1 MNNFNPYFQSNFSPP
16 PPRPRSRVWVEVAKF
31 MGLFLGFFILLSVVV
46 MGPTLLTSLGYYFS
60 APHDDFSDKYDLPVR
75 TGADSFGIDE
85 LNNFIEQSTFV
96 PDQDTLVIPKINVDA
111 PIVYMQS
118 YDNSQIL
125 EDIKH
130 GIGHYYG
137 TALPGRVGNS
147 FMTGHSS
154 YYWWSGGEYNQV
166 FANLDKLQA
175 GDLIYAYHDGDKFVY
190 EVTDKFVIRPSETEV
205 LNQTDKPVMTLMTC
219 TPIGT
224 NLKRLIVQAE
234 LVGRPPVDT
243 TDFDEFVSIPELP
256 IILPL
261 Y

>member
-1 MNNFNPYFQSNFSPP
+1 MNNFNPYPHNQFNVE
-16 PPRPRSRVWVEVAKF
+16 PRRPKRKIWVEIGKF
-31 MGLFLGFFILLSVVV
+31 LSLFLGFFILLSLIV
-46 MGPTLLTSLGYYFS
+46 MGPTIFTSLGYYFS
-60 APHDDFSDKYDLPVR
+60 SPSDNFSEKYELPVR
-75 TGADSFGIDE
+75 TGGDSFGVDE
-85 LNNFIEQSTFV
+85 LQGFLDQSAFA
-96 PDQDTLVIPKINVDA
+96 PAEDTLIIPKINVEA

-118 YDNSQIL
+118 YDNNQIL
-125 EDIKH
+125 EDIKR
-130 GIGHYYG
+130 GVGHYYG
-137 TALPGRVGNS
+137 TAEPGRVGNT
-147 FMTGHSS
+147 FLTGHSS

-166 FANLDKLQA
+166 FANLDKLEV

-190 EVTDKFVIRPSETEV
+190 KVSERFIIRPSETGV
-205 LNQTDKPVMTLMTC
+205 LNQTDKPMMTLMTC

-243 TDFDEFVSIPELP
+243 TAFDVFLQIPDLP